1 VSNWFAAARHPV
13 TKRLYTEMAYRPM
26 LELDNSV
33 NDGPDKPVNIQSH
46 IGQRPIFAF
55 GNSDGDLQMLQWT
68 AARSGASFVGLV
80 HTDAEGFLAASIP
93 GNVNA

>member
-1 VSNWFAAARHPV
+1 VVGSAGKLQF
-13 TKRLYTEMAYRPM
+13 
-26 LELDNSV
+26 ELRDGNAVILKLSVINSV